1 MKYFRI
7 EYFHDMLTKSYIMYT
22 LTCIMFTVVH
32 GASNKSENSDIQT
45 TQPELVHTKITNE
58 SPQDIITDSTTDDQE
73 KNTILKQTEITKTLA
88 ADDDEQIH
96 EEYITFESFCDCAEK
111 KSKQNIL
118 QLNEKIDLHIH
129 NNSLV
134 LKYKYNPDKEVK
146 DEMKS
151 LIKQL
156 LTTYIKNYYE
166 VNVNAHFFIG
176 KCNKFETNYKVDL
189 KNIYLLE
196 FYRSLYK
203 LYDSKQNSV
212 FQNDYTSDKC
222 YTLYTCLTMQ
232 ILLDEL
238 YKLLEADSKILV
250 IDNTCKDVNDFEL
263 AYNVIIESESVIEY
277 ADGDNIL
284 IINFKHNDMTNKNNF
299 MNMVYLYAIHQKT
312 HIYAFDKLSLEVVDY
327 GFLEF
332 FRKHKYT
339 NEAIFTGKKIYWYT
353 YKRKFIE
360 DIEMIKNRKLN
371 PDNDVIFSNLAV
383 HTTYNKLNDNSD
395 DKFYIGIETGEQFLG
410 AKNHYI
416 HIQSHSTIIIFIL
429 KVRQEK
435 SNSVFVNYNGIDYF
449 KVHVKLE
456 ISINYYT
463 EYTYLFF
470 YYIKTENNKKSY
482 VLPNDVALFEKD
494 ETLETYILHQNFA
507 KKLYVSLLWIL
518 DMSFMQYNDFFNFD
532 NFIHNCEHNLSYI
545 KGQVSQIKEIAYIN
559 DNFCGIKWFESKLK
573 ALNDGVRI
581 KYLTGNFS
589 FQKLIFMDISK
600 INNHF
605 EYFNFN
611 DVIETPLT
619 EVDIQKVGSIVLYVE
634 YPFEQDIQRY
644 FIAFP
649 IDDLLPLRHTYFA
662 GNYKIKNTMTITI
675 NNYTYQSAFINSIVS
690 FYIKNSASILNILR
704 KELNNTKIW
713 EDFLYYSIIHQLSKS
728 NNRFPAQKNSTKL
741 YANEWQS
748 EVTNYFK
755 FQNKDVERFDT
766 DEADSIFT
774 NFKNDVLNILKTE
787 LSHFQEEFMK
797 ELQANNKT
805 YIMYQTADV
814 YINKNISQEI
824 TNILN
829 AYENELVIENETDTK
844 VEIGLNDKS
853 IVKDIAVSE
862 DETNLHDGLVVKDE
876 ADLKNESK

>member
-22 LTCIMFTVVH
+22 LTCVMFTKVH

-45 TQPELVHTKITNE
+45 TQPELVYTKITNE
-58 SPQDIITDSTTDDQE
+58 PPQDIIINSTTDDQE
-73 KNTILKQTEITKTLA
+73 KNTILKQNEFTKTLA

-96 EEYITFESFCDCAEK
+96 EEYITFESFFDCAEK

-134 LKYKYNPDKEVK
+134 LIYEYNPYKEVK
-146 DEMKS
+146 DEMKL

-156 LTTYIKNYYE
+156 VTTYIIYYYE
-166 VNVNAHFFIG
+166 MNVNAHFFIG
-176 KCNKFETNYKVDL
+176 KCNKFAIDYNKDL

-203 LYDSKQNSV
+203 LYDSKRNSV

-263 AYNVIIESESVIEY
+263 AYNVIIESKSVIDY
-277 ADGDNIL
+277 SDGDNIL

-299 MNMVYLYAIHQKT
+299 MNMVYLYAIHQNP
-312 HIYAFDKLSLEVVDY
+312 HIYGNDKLSLEVVDY

-332 FRKHKYT
+332 FRKNKYT
-339 NEAIFTGKKIYWYT
+339 KEAIFTGKKIKWYN
-353 YKRKFIE
+353 YNRKFIE
-360 DIEMIKNRKLN
+360 DIEMIKNKSSN
-371 PDNDVIFSNLAV
+371 PDNDVIFSNIAV
-383 HTTYNKLNDNSD
+383 HTTYNKLDDNSD
-395 DKFYIGIETGEQFLG
+395 DKFYIGTETGENFKG
-410 AKNHYI
+410 AKTNYI
-416 HIQSHSTIIIFIL
+416 YIKSHSTNICFIL
-429 KVRQEK
+429 EVRHEK
-435 SNSVFVNYNGIDYF
+435 SNNVFVDCNGIDYF
-449 KVHVKLE
+449 KVHVKLR
-456 ISINYYT
+456 ISIDYYT
-463 EYTYLFF
+463 DYIYLFF
-470 YYIKTENNKKSY
+470 YYIKSENNNKAY
-482 VLPNDVALFEKD
+482 VLPNVTLFKED
-494 ETLETYILHQNFA
+494 EPHEDYILNQCFA
-507 KKLYVSLLWIL
+507 KNLYVCLLWIL
-518 DMSFMQYNDFFNFD
+518 DMTFMQYNDFFNFD
-532 NFIHNCEHNLSYI
+532 NFLHNCEHNLSYV

-573 ALNDGVRI
+573 ALNDGVSI

-605 EYFNFN
+605 EYFHFD
-611 DVIETPLT
+611 DVIEPLLT
-619 EVDIQKVGSIVLYVE
+619 EVNIQKVGSLVLYVE
-634 YPFEQDIQRY
+634 YPFEQEIQRY
-644 FIAFP
+644 FIAFA
-649 IDDLLPLRHTYFA
+649 IDDLIPLRHTYFVCK
-662 GNYKIKNTMTITI
+662 YKIKNRMTITV
-675 NNYTYQSAFINSIVS
+675 NNYTYQSWDINSIVS
-690 FYIKNSASILNILR
+690 FYIKNSASILNIHGT
-704 KELNNTKIW
+704 ELNNTKIC
-713 EDFLYYSIIHQLSKS
+713 EEFLYYSIIHQLSKY
-728 NNRFPAQKNSTKL
+728 NKRFPAQKNSTKL
-741 YANEWQS
+741 YANDWQS
-748 EVTNYFK
+748 AVTDYFK
-755 FQNKDVERFDT
+755 YENKDIERFDT
-766 DEADSIFT
+766 NKIDSVFT
-774 NFKNDVLNILKTE
+774 TFKNDVLNILKTE
-787 LSHFQEEFMK
+787 LSHFQEEFEK
-797 ELQANNKT
+797 ELQANRKT

-824 TNILN
+824 TNIVN

-844 VEIGLNDKS
+844 VEIDLNDKS

-862 DETNLHDGLVVKDE
+862 DETNLHDSLVVKDE
-876 ADLKNESK
+876 ADSGNELK